1 MKKTSQKILLLL
13 VVLISVSA
21 MIDAYFS
28 AHLIRAPA
36 WLTIVST
43 VAMTAAVFAWYY
55 FDSSEVGYARNK
67 WLNIVVVAVALIG
80 IPVYLFKSRAGRR
93 TRSFLKLFGF
103 LGIAYGV
110 ATLGA
115 LIVGIVSSI

>member
-1 MKKTSQKILLLL
+1 MEKTSQKILALL
-13 VVLISVSA
+13 VMVISGSA
-21 MIDAYFS
+21 MIDSYF
-28 AHLIRAPA
+28 AAQLIRAPA
-36 WLTIVST
+36 WWAIVST
-43 VAMTAAVFAWYY
+43 VAISATIFAWYY

-67 WLNIVVVAVALIG
+67 WLNIVVVALALIG

-115 LIVGIVSSI
+115 LIVGIVSSN